1 MVHKE
6 NGNMSYL
13 KLQQTTSTQP
23 QNKDNIKTKSKINH
37 IISIFKSGLCSI
49 LAEENISP
57 TGVSFSLIYNAT
69 MATLY
74 FAVNYF
80 QKPSNRLSLTIQHE
94 ATYILQPLYS
104 CLSSYES
111 FLLAMPHV
119 SLEPSWLCPTKS

>member
-23 QNKDNIKTKSKINH
+23 QNKDNIKTKSKMNH

-49 LAEENISP
+49 LAEENISL

-69 MATLY
+69 MATSY

-80 QKPSNRLSLTIQHE
+80 
-94 ATYILQPLYS
+94 
-104 CLSSYES
+104 
-111 FLLAMPHV
+111 
-119 SLEPSWLCPTKS
+119 